1 MTSTVDRP
9 ADTELLT
16 LPELAM
22 TAFAD
27 LGNRTSPRM
36 PLVSELTALPKAAY
50 DGRERDAH

>member
-1 MTSTVDRP
+1 
-9 ADTELLT
+9 
-16 LPELAM
+16 M

-36 PLVSELTALPKAAY
+36 PLVSELTALPRAAC